1 MALVE
6 AAVKDRVPPDR
17 PALRV
22 VRSSDPAEPSRSLD
36 DVTRLSHIRMIRHYT
51 RRYRVKVLVDQA
63 LFGKRGLEELDDDAL
78 VKLHRDLERARE
90 CLEDGISFEDAGL
103 IKSVAAR
110 G

>member
-6 AAVKDRVPPDR
+6 AAVKESAPPER
-17 PALRV
+17 PVLRIAAPPPL
-22 VRSSDPAEPSRSLD
+22 REPARSLD
-36 DVTRLSHIRMIRHYT
+36 DVTRLSHIRMIRHYA

-103 IKSVAAR
+103 LKSQVV
-110 G
+110 